1 MLIDFALL
9 NNENIQESIKKG
21 EKIIYKGH
29 K

>member
-9 NNENIQESIKKG
+9 KNENIQETIEKG
-21 EKIIYKGH
+21 EALIYKGH